1 MDNLNG
7 IVAFVR
13 TAETLSFVA
22 AGRKLGISASAVGK
36 TIARLERSLGV
47 RLFHRT
53 TRRVTLTEEGR
64 HFHERCHRI
73 LEELRDAEAT
83 LSASA
88 QTPRGRLRV
97 SLPVIGYRFLLPVL
111 PAFSARYPDIEL
123 DLDFN
128 DRLVDVVEGGFDA
141 VIRSGQLSDS
151 SLMSR
156 RLGPFRFVL
165 CASPDYLARAGV
177 PRGLA
182 DLAAHEGVRYRF
194 PTTGKLQP
202 WSLLPDG
209 GEPPNLR
216 CAMTCN
222 NMEALRGAVIAGFG
236 IGFMP
241 DFLARDAL
249 AAGSLVEVLERIRSR
264 RDSSRSCGRRAASY
278 RPSCA
283 CSSTSCASTCSRRL
297 ETCRHAGT
305 PALRRDVSRCLACRR
320 AWPPGTRPGSRRR
333 HRDRRACGW

>member
-22 AGRKLGISASAVGK
+22 AGRNLGISASAVGK

-249 AAGSLVEVLERIRSR
+249 AAGSLVEVLEPHSIAPGQFSILWP
-264 RDSSRSCGRRAASY
+264 SSRQLSPKLRVFVDFMCEH
-278 RPSCA
+278 
-283 CSSTSCASTCSRRL
+283 L
-297 ETCRHAGT
+297 F
-305 PALRRDVSRCLACRR
+305 PA
-320 AWPPGTRPGSRRR
+320 P
-333 HRDRRACGW
+333 

>member
-22 AGRKLGISASAVGK
+22 AGHKLGISASAVGK
-36 TIARLERSLGV
+36 SIARLERSLGV

-73 LEELRDAEAT
+73 LEDLREAEAM
-83 LSASA
+83 LSEAA

-141 VIRSGQLSDS
+141 VIRSGTLSDS

-165 CASPDYLARAGV
+165 CASPDYAARAGV
-177 PRGLA
+177 PHSLD
-182 DLAAHEGVRYRF
+182 DLGAHDCVRYRF

-202 WSLLPDG
+202 WALLPG
-209 GEPPNLR
+209 GEEPPGLR
-216 CAMTCN
+216 TAMTCN

-241 DFLARDAL
+241 DFLTRDAL
-249 AAGSLVEVLERIRSR
+249 ASGTLIEVLAAHTLAPGQFSVLWP
-264 RDSSRSCGRRAASY
+264 SSRQLSPKLRVFVDFMCEHLFPESGAGVTRPNATRRAPSA
-278 RPSCA
+278 RPA
-283 CSSTSCASTCSRRL
+283 
-297 ETCRHAGT
+297 
-305 PALRRDVSRCLACRR
+305 
-320 AWPPGTRPGSRRR
+320 
-333 HRDRRACGW
+333 

>member
-13 TAETLSFVA
+13 TADTLSFVA
-22 AGRKLGISASAVGK
+22 AARHLGISASAVGK
-36 TIARLERSLGV
+36 TIAKLERSLGV

-64 HFHERCHRI
+64 RFYESCQRI
-73 LEELRDAEAT
+73 LDELRDAEAM
-83 LSASA
+83 LSQAA

-111 PAFSARYPDIEL
+111 PAFGARYPEIEL

-128 DRLVDVVEGGFDA
+128 DRLVDVVDGGFDA
-141 VIRSGQLSDS
+141 VIRSGALTDS

-165 CASPDYLARAGV
+165 CASPDYAARFGL
-177 PRGLA
+177 PRSLA
-182 DLAAHEGVRYRF
+182 DLARHRCVRYRF

-202 WSLLPDG
+202 WTLEHDG
-209 GEPPNLR
+209 TEPPNLGA
-216 CAMTCN
+216 AMTCN

-241 DFLARDAL
+241 DFLAREAL
-249 AAGSLVEVLERIRSR
+249 ECGSLVTVLENHTIAPGQFSILW
-264 RDSSRSCGRRAASY
+264 
-278 RPSCA
+278 PSN
-283 CSSTSCASTCSRRL
+283 RQL
-297 ETCRHAGT
+297 M
-305 PALRRDVSRCLACRR
+305 PKLRVFVDFMCEQLFRES
-320 AWPPGTRPGSRRR
+320 
-333 HRDRRACGW
+333 

>member
-1 MDNLNG
+1 MNNLNG

-36 TIARLERSLGV
+36 TIAKLERSLGV

-249 AAGSLVEVLERIRSR
+249 AAGSLVEVLEPHSIAPGQFSILWP
-264 RDSSRSCGRRAASY
+264 SSRQLSPKLRVFVDFMCEH
-278 RPSCA
+278 
-283 CSSTSCASTCSRRL
+283 L
-297 ETCRHAGT
+297 F
-305 PALRRDVSRCLACRR
+305 PA
-320 AWPPGTRPGSRRR
+320 P
-333 HRDRRACGW
+333 

>member
-165 CASPDYLARAGV
+165 CASPDYLAHAGV
-177 PRGLA
+177 PRGVA

-249 AAGSLVEVLERIRSR
+249 AAGSLVEVLEPHSIAPGQFSILWP
-264 RDSSRSCGRRAASY
+264 SSRQLSPKLRVFVDFMCEH
-278 RPSCA
+278 
-283 CSSTSCASTCSRRL
+283 L
-297 ETCRHAGT
+297 F
-305 PALRRDVSRCLACRR
+305 PA
-320 AWPPGTRPGSRRR
+320 P
-333 HRDRRACGW
+333 

>member
-13 TAETLSFVA
+13 TAETLSFVE

-36 TIARLERSLGV
+36 AIAKLEASLGV

-53 TRRVTLTEEGR
+53 TRRVSLTHEGQ

-73 LEELRDAEAT
+73 LEELRDAEAM
-83 LSASA
+83 LSKAA

-111 PAFSARYPDIEL
+111 PAFSARYPDVEL

-128 DRLVDVVEGGFDA
+128 DRIVDVVEGGFDA
-141 VIRSGQLSDS
+141 VIRSGLLTDS

-165 CASPDYLARAGV
+165 CASPEYVARMGQ
-177 PRGLA
+177 PRTVAELVEH
-182 DLAAHEGVRYRF
+182 DCVRYRF
-194 PTTGKLQP
+194 PTTGRLQP
-202 WSLLPDG
+202 WTFGEDD
-209 GEPPNLR
+209 EPPRLR
-216 CAMTCN
+216 TSMTCN

-236 IGFMP
+236 IGFVP
-241 DFLARDAL
+241 DFLVRDAL
-249 AAGSLVEVLERIRSR
+249 ACGSLVTVLDDLAIPPGQFSVLWP
-264 RDSSRSCGRRAASY
+264 SSRQLSPKLRVFVDFMCE
-278 RPSCA
+278 
-283 CSSTSCASTCSRRL
+283 RL
-297 ETCRHAGT
+297 FVEA
-305 PALRRDVSRCLACRR
+305 
-320 AWPPGTRPGSRRR
+320 
-333 HRDRRACGW
+333 

>member
-53 TRRVTLTEEGR
+53 RRRVTLTEEGR

-111 PAFSARYPDIEL
+111 PAFSTRYPDIEL

-165 CASPDYLARAGV
+165 CASPGYLARTGV

-249 AAGSLVEVLERIRSR
+249 AAGSLVEVLEPHSIAPGQFSILWP
-264 RDSSRSCGRRAASY
+264 SSRQLSPKLRVFVDFMCEH
-278 RPSCA
+278 
-283 CSSTSCASTCSRRL
+283 L
-297 ETCRHAGT
+297 F
-305 PALRRDVSRCLACRR
+305 PA
-320 AWPPGTRPGSRRR
+320 P
-333 HRDRRACGW
+333 

>member
-36 TIARLERSLGV
+36 TIAKLERSLGV

-64 HFHERCHRI
+64 HFYERCHRI

-249 AAGSLVEVLERIRSR
+249 AAGSLVEVLEPHSIAPGQFSILWP
-264 RDSSRSCGRRAASY
+264 SSRQLSPKLRVFVDFMCEH
-278 RPSCA
+278 
-283 CSSTSCASTCSRRL
+283 L
-297 ETCRHAGT
+297 F
-305 PALRRDVSRCLACRR
+305 PA
-320 AWPPGTRPGSRRR
+320 P
-333 HRDRRACGW
+333 

>member
-216 CAMTCN
+216 CAVTCN

-249 AAGSLVEVLERIRSR
+249 AAGSLVEVLEPHSIAPGQFSILWP
-264 RDSSRSCGRRAASY
+264 SSRQLSPKLRVFVDFMCEH
-278 RPSCA
+278 
-283 CSSTSCASTCSRRL
+283 L
-297 ETCRHAGT
+297 F
-305 PALRRDVSRCLACRR
+305 PA
-320 AWPPGTRPGSRRR
+320 P
-333 HRDRRACGW
+333 

>member
-13 TAETLSFVA
+13 TAETLSFVS

-111 PAFSARYPDIEL
+111 PAFSTRYPDIEL

-165 CASPDYLARAGV
+165 CASPGYLARAGV

-249 AAGSLVEVLERIRSR
+249 AAGSLVEVLEPHSIAPGQFSILWP
-264 RDSSRSCGRRAASY
+264 SSRQLSPKLRVFVDFMCEH
-278 RPSCA
+278 
-283 CSSTSCASTCSRRL
+283 L
-297 ETCRHAGT
+297 F
-305 PALRRDVSRCLACRR
+305 PA
-320 AWPPGTRPGSRRR
+320 P
-333 HRDRRACGW
+333 

>member
-13 TAETLSFVA
+13 TAETLSFVE

-36 TIARLERSLGV
+36 AIAKLEASLGV

-53 TRRVTLTEEGR
+53 TRRVSLTHEGQ

-73 LEELRDAEAT
+73 LEELRDAEAM
-83 LSASA
+83 LSKAA

-111 PAFSARYPDIEL
+111 PAFSARYPDVEL

-128 DRLVDVVEGGFDA
+128 DRIVDVVEGGFDA
-141 VIRSGQLSDS
+141 VIRSGLLTDS

-165 CASPDYLARAGV
+165 CASPEYVARMGQ
-177 PRGLA
+177 PRTVAELVEH
-182 DLAAHEGVRYRF
+182 DCVRYRF
-194 PTTGKLQP
+194 PTTGRLQP
-202 WSLLPDG
+202 WTFGDDD
-209 GEPPNLR
+209 EPPRLR
-216 CAMTCN
+216 TSMTCN

-236 IGFMP
+236 IGFVP
-241 DFLARDAL
+241 DFLVRDAL
-249 AAGSLVEVLERIRSR
+249 ACGSLVTVLDDLAIPPGQFSVLWP
-264 RDSSRSCGRRAASY
+264 SSRQLSPKLRVFVDFMCE
-278 RPSCA
+278 
-283 CSSTSCASTCSRRL
+283 RL
-297 ETCRHAGT
+297 FVEA
-305 PALRRDVSRCLACRR
+305 
-320 AWPPGTRPGSRRR
+320 
-333 HRDRRACGW
+333 

>member
-13 TAETLSFVA
+13 TAEALSFVA

-36 TIARLERSLGV
+36 TIAKLEQSLGV
-47 RLFHRT
+47 RLFNRS

-73 LEELRDAEAT
+73 LEELRDAEAM
-83 LSASA
+83 LSKAA

-111 PAFSARYPDIEL
+111 PAFSARYPDVEL

-141 VIRSGQLSDS
+141 VIRSGTLTDS

-165 CASPDYLARAGV
+165 CASHQYAARAGL
-177 PRGLA
+177 PRTLA
-182 DLAAHEGVRYRF
+182 ELAEHGCVRYRF

-202 WSLLPDG
+202 WLLSDDG
-209 GEPPNLR
+209 SEPPNLR
-216 CAMTCN
+216 AAMTCN

-241 DFLARDAL
+241 DFLARDAITSG
-249 AAGSLVEVLERIRSR
+249 ALVTVLDNHPISPGQFSILWP
-264 RDSSRSCGRRAASY
+264 SSRQLSPKLRVFVDFMC
-278 RPSCA
+278 
-283 CSSTSCASTCSRRL
+283 
-297 ETCRHAGT
+297 ETLFAE
-305 PALRRDVSRCLACRR
+305 P
-320 AWPPGTRPGSRRR
+320 
-333 HRDRRACGW
+333 

>member
-111 PAFSARYPDIEL
+111 PAFSTRYPDIEL

-165 CASPDYLARAGV
+165 CASPGYLARAGV

-222 NMEALRGAVIAGFG
+222 NMEALRGAVIAGIG

-249 AAGSLVEVLERIRSR
+249 AAGSLVEVLEPHSIAPGQFSILWP
-264 RDSSRSCGRRAASY
+264 SSRQLSPKLRVFVDFMCEH
-278 RPSCA
+278 
-283 CSSTSCASTCSRRL
+283 L
-297 ETCRHAGT
+297 F
-305 PALRRDVSRCLACRR
+305 PA
-320 AWPPGTRPGSRRR
+320 P
-333 HRDRRACGW
+333 

>member
-13 TAETLSFVA
+13 TAETLSFVE

-36 TIARLERSLGV
+36 AIAKLEASLGV

-53 TRRVTLTEEGR
+53 TRRVSLTHEGQ

-73 LEELRDAEAT
+73 LEELRDAEAM
-83 LSASA
+83 LSKAA

-111 PAFSARYPDIEL
+111 PAFSTRYPDVEL

-128 DRLVDVVEGGFDA
+128 DRIVDVVEGGFDA
-141 VIRSGQLSDS
+141 VIRSGLLTDS

-165 CASPDYLARAGV
+165 CASPEYVARMGQ
-177 PRGLA
+177 PRTVA
-182 DLAAHEGVRYRF
+182 ELAAHDCVRYRF
-194 PTTGKLQP
+194 PTTGRLQP
-202 WSLLPDG
+202 WTFGDDD
-209 GEPPNLR
+209 EPPRLR
-216 CAMTCN
+216 TSMTCN

-236 IGFMP
+236 IGFVP
-241 DFLARDAL
+241 DFLVRDAL
-249 AAGSLVEVLERIRSR
+249 ACGSLVTVLNDLAIPPGQFSVLWP
-264 RDSSRSCGRRAASY
+264 SSRQLSPKLRVFVDFMCE
-278 RPSCA
+278 
-283 CSSTSCASTCSRRL
+283 RL
-297 ETCRHAGT
+297 FVEA
-305 PALRRDVSRCLACRR
+305 
-320 AWPPGTRPGSRRR
+320 
-333 HRDRRACGW
+333 

>member
-141 VIRSGQLSDS
+141 VIRSGPLTDS

-236 IGFMP
+236 IGLMP

-249 AAGSLVEVLERIRSR
+249 AAGSLVEVLEPHSIAPGQFSILWP
-264 RDSSRSCGRRAASY
+264 SSRQLSPKLRVFVDFMCEHLFPAS
-278 RPSCA
+278 
-283 CSSTSCASTCSRRL
+283 
-297 ETCRHAGT
+297 
-305 PALRRDVSRCLACRR
+305 
-320 AWPPGTRPGSRRR
+320 
-333 HRDRRACGW
+333 

>member
-1 MDNLNG
+1 MKVNADHGNRTGMDNLNG

-22 AGRKLGISASAVGK
+22 AGHKLGISASAVGK

-53 TRRVTLTEEGR
+53 TRRVTLTEEGQ

-73 LEELRDAEAT
+73 LEDLREAEAM
-83 LSASA
+83 LSEAA

-128 DRLVDVVEGGFDA
+128 DRMVDVVEGGFDA
-141 VIRSGQLSDS
+141 VIRSGALGDS

-165 CASPDYLARAGV
+165 CASPDYAARAGV
-177 PRGLA
+177 PGSLD
-182 DLAAHEGVRYRF
+182 DLAAHDCVRYRF

-202 WSLLPDG
+202 WALLPGG
-209 GEPPNLR
+209 GEPPGLR
-216 CAMTCN
+216 TAMTCN

-241 DFLARDAL
+241 DFLTRDAL
-249 AAGSLVEVLERIRSR
+249 ASGALIALLDAHTLAPGQFSVLWP
-264 RDSSRSCGRRAASY
+264 SSRQLSPKLRVFVDFMCEHLFPDGAAGLTPPNATRRAPSA
-278 RPSCA
+278 RPA
-283 CSSTSCASTCSRRL
+283 
-297 ETCRHAGT
+297 
-305 PALRRDVSRCLACRR
+305 
-320 AWPPGTRPGSRRR
+320 
-333 HRDRRACGW
+333 

>member
-22 AGRKLGISASAVGK
+22 AGRELGVSASAVGK
-36 TIARLERSLGV
+36 TIAKLEQSLGV

-53 TRRVTLTEEGR
+53 TRRVTLTDEGR
-64 HFHERCHRI
+64 LFHESCERI
-73 LEELRDAEAT
+73 LGELRDAETA
-83 LSASA
+83 LSEAA

-111 PAFSARYPDIEL
+111 AGFRARYPHVEL

-141 VIRSGQLSDS
+141 VIRSGELADS

-156 RLGPFRFVL
+156 RLGPFRFML
-165 CASPDYLARAGV
+165 CASPDYAARAGL
-177 PRGLA
+177 PQLLTELA
-182 DLAAHEGVRYRF
+182 SHDCVRYRF

-202 WSLLPDG
+202 WTIASDG
-209 GEPPNLR
+209 SEPPNLR
-216 CAMTCN
+216 TVMTCN
-222 NMEALRGAVIAGFG
+222 NMEALLGAVVAGFG

-241 DFLARDAL
+241 DFL
-249 AAGSLVEVLERIRSR
+249 V
-264 RDSSRSCGRRAASY
+264 RDSLASRALVPVLDAHTIAPGQFSILW
-278 RPSCA
+278 PS
-283 CSSTSCASTCSRRL
+283 SRQLSPKLRVFVDFLCEQLFL
-297 ETCRHAGT
+297 EK
-305 PALRRDVSRCLACRR
+305 
-320 AWPPGTRPGSRRR
+320 
-333 HRDRRACGW
+333 

>member
-13 TAETLSFVA
+13 TAEALSFVE

-36 TIARLERSLGV
+36 SIAKLEASLGV

-53 TRRVTLTEEGR
+53 TRRVSLTQEGQ

-73 LEELRDAEAT
+73 LEELRDAEAM
-83 LSASA
+83 LSKAA

-111 PAFSARYPDIEL
+111 PAFSARYPDVEL

-141 VIRSGQLSDS
+141 VIRSGSLTDS

-165 CASPDYLARAGV
+165 CASPDYVARMGPPRTVAELAGH
-177 PRGLA
+177 
-182 DLAAHEGVRYRF
+182 DCVRYRF
-194 PTTGKLQP
+194 PTTGRLQP
-202 WSLLPDG
+202 WTFGDND
-209 GEPPNLR
+209 EPPRLR
-216 CAMTCN
+216 TSITCN

-236 IGFMP
+236 IGFVP
-241 DFLARDAL
+241 DFLVRDAL
-249 AAGSLVEVLERIRSR
+249 ACGSLVTVLDDLAIPPGQFSVLWP
-264 RDSSRSCGRRAASY
+264 SSRQLS
-278 RPSCA
+278 PK
-283 CSSTSCASTCSRRL
+283 
-297 ETCRHAGT
+297 
-305 PALRRDVSRCLACRR
+305 LRVFVDFMCEQLFEEA
-320 AWPPGTRPGSRRR
+320 
-333 HRDRRACGW
+333 